1 MNKREHIFTV
11 LQEECAEVIQCVSKI
26 KRFGL
31 TNTQP
36 ASGMLNLQILVNEL
50 NDLMAVVEM
59 LEEDGLPKIRDDVKI
74 QNKKQKVKHFLNVS
88 KQAGTLNDK

>member
-1 MNKREHIFTV
+1 MNRREHIFTV

-36 ASGMLNLQILVNEL
+36 ASGMLNLQILINEL
-50 NDLMAVVEM
+50 NDLLAVVEM
-59 LEEDGLPKIRDDVKI
+59 LEEDGLPKMRDEIKI
-74 QNKKQKVKHFLNVS
+74 QNKKQKVKHFLEVS
-88 KQAGTLNDK
+88 RREGTLK